1 MANDEDTCAVC
12 HADVPKP
19 KNPIIFCDGTD
30 CNIAVHKRCYGVG
43 SVPKGDWFCQ
53 RCECKL
59 KKKPTNVICCS
70 VQTGAFK
77 YTVVP
82 GGFMHVVCAMWN
94 KTIDHTSEIYAVDKQ
109 DLNVNECDICHETTG
124 LCIKCQHHD
133 CSSRYHVTCAI
144 ESGHLTP
151 ASSVPDKFKF
161 YCQSHQPVTSNRRT
175 STSKSATAKSSAM
188 KKRRRGNQYITSD
201 DDDDNDDVSE
211 GDEDDENDD
220 DHNNMNG
227 GDPSKDDDEEMGDD
241 DDDDDDDAEAD
252 DDDEEHDD
260 EDSDDDMGL
269 TPRKRNKKKSATS
282 SSLSNKRRATGTSP
296 TATQRKGP
304 LKLFLDD
311 QNSSD
316 DDMGTTSIKNKGPT
330 NRHRQE
336 SIDVDVKKEPSPTNS
351 SAANNGAGG
360 VLSLPERL
368 KAKRNKME
376 ISKPS
381 PPSPMLKKSSVAS
394 SNNSPSLALDLNKP
408 SGSGGSGSSGGTYT
422 TTNTSNT
429 ISSLASIPK
438 PATSTNSK
446 PSIPAFSSSGPA
458 GSAALHTES
467 AHSISSSSTIP
478 LPSSTPLAPT
488 SSPSL
493 TPAISSSSSSTSSS
507 TSSPS
512 THMNGA
518 AKQKL
523 PNKTHLTTS
532 SPKSSFN
539 GINNGNNNP
548 RSGNTASLSPSMSS
562 SNASLSSIQSNK
574 IKPPGISNNNISSN
588 LSSNSNSNN
597 NISNKPSN
605 TTKVKD
611 LDEIQNDIR
620 AQRRPNSN
628 TSMDMNNGNNGLH
641 RNSIIMDRKNSQQQ
655 PGMDMMQLNMMKS
668 TILEAVESAMAAR
681 SAAAAPPPPIPVP
694 DLATIQQLQSKLQ
707 IADREIQ
714 RINAEL
720 RRASEFKKNVADVFE
735 GLNIQ
740 LPGTSRPLP
749 PGKMQTHVEEYI
761 NDIKNVLLRSGP
773 VTDKTRD
780 RVANFVEE
788 TIKDDAF

>member
-12 HADVPKP
+12 HTDLPKP

-94 KTIDHTSEIYAVDKQ
+94 KAIDHTSEIYAVDKQ

-144 ESGHLTP
+144 DSGHLTP

-175 STSKSATAKSSAM
+175 STSKSASAKSSTM

-201 DDDDNDDVSE
+201 DDGDDDDVSE
-211 GDEDDENDD
+211 AGEDDEDDD
-220 DHNNMNG
+220 DHNNMSG

-241 DDDDDDDAEAD
+241 DDDDDDDDDAD
-252 DDDEEHDD
+252 DGDEEHDD

-282 SSLSNKRRATGTSP
+282 STLSNKRRATGASP

-316 DDMGTTSIKNKGPT
+316 DDMGTTSNSTSIKSKGPT
-330 NRHRQE
+330 NRHHQD
-336 SIDVDVKKEPSPTNS
+336 SLDMDVKKEPSPTTS
-351 SAANNGAGG
+351 SAANSAGG

-376 ISKPS
+376 ISKPN

-394 SNNSPSLALDLNKP
+394 SNNNPSLALDLNKP
-408 SGSGGSGSSGGTYT
+408 SGSSGSGNSGGTYAT
-422 TTNTSNT
+422 SNTSNT

-438 PATSTNSK
+438 PATSTTSK
-446 PSIPAFSSSGPA
+446 SGIPTFSSSGPT
-458 GSAALHTES
+458 GSATLHTES
-467 AHSISSSSTIP
+467 AHSIS
-478 LPSSTPLAPT
+478 SSTPLAPT

-493 TPAISSSSSSTSSS
+493 TPAISSSSTSQ
-507 TSSPS
+507 PS
-512 THMNGA
+512 HMNGL

-532 SPKSSFN
+532 SPKSNFN

-562 SNASLSSIQSNK
+562 NASLSSIQSNK
-574 IKPPGISNNNISSN
+574 AKPPGISNNNTSN
-588 LSSNSNSNN
+588 SISSNSNSSN
-597 NISNKPSN
+597 NINNKPSN

-628 TSMDMNNGNNGLH
+628 TSMDINNGNNGLH

-655 PGMDMMQLNMMKS
+655 SGMDMMQLNMMKS

-681 SAAAAPPPPIPVP
+681 SAAAPPPIPVP

-773 VTDKTRD
+773 VADKTRD